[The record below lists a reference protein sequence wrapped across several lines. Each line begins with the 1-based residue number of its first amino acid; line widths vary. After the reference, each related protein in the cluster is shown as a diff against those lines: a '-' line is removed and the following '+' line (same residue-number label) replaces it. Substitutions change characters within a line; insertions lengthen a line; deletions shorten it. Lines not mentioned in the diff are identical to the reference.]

1 MALNPPRMFD
11 SAVPQ
16 PFPTETFIL
25 RRKGIRA
32 VVRNSDL
39 SFSEDGE
46 IFVSTLRIVF
56 LSSQVSNGVSGF
68 DIPLANLSNEKFNQP
83 IFGCNNLSFTLQPI
97 GGGGLNYETNFKL
110 EFREGGAGSFLH
122 FFIKSLSAMRET
134 LFSGRNLADHSQH
147 PFSQTVANP
156 SFANNAVFTDP
167 DDPSV
172 LYVARAPQG
181 TQVVMPEAGYSTFY
195 TK

>member
-83 IFGCNNLSFTLQPI
+83 IFGCNNLSFTLQPV
-97 GGGGLNYETNFKL
+97 NHY
-110 EFREGGAGSFLH
+110 
-122 FFIKSLSAMRET
+122 
-134 LFSGRNLADHSQH
+134 
-147 PFSQTVANP
+147 
-156 SFANNAVFTDP
+156 
-167 DDPSV
+167 
-172 LYVARAPQG
+172 LY
-181 TQVVMPEAGYSTFY
+181 Y
-195 TK
+195 